1 MRIVEREGTG
11 IGSVL
16 CCSLKASVL
25 ALAMTTLGTQSAQAT
40 NVTVAVDGC
49 DSISVGAALGSD
61 LYVGSAPIESAYAM
75 VGLSL
80 FGDDTNGAGEGTGGE
95 DTNSAGEGTG
105 ESTNSAGEG
114 TGDATNS
121 AGEGTGAPEPDYSAT
136 DNNYWGWAEIS
147 INTTTDL
154 ADIIIHEQTGETLT
168 EYQVFADIAVSGL
181 ASGNGCGWN

>member
-49 DSISVGAALGSD
+49 DNISVGAALGSD
-61 LYVGSAPIESAYAM
+61 LYVGNAPIESAYAM
-75 VGLSL
+75 VGLNL
-80 FGDDTNGAGEGTGGE
+80 YGDDTNSAGEGTG
-95 DTNSAGEGTG
+95 DSTNSAGEGTG
-105 ESTNSAGEG
+105 ESTDSAGEG
-114 TGDATNS
+114 TGDSTNS
-121 AGEGTGAPEPDYSAT
+121 AGEGTGSPEPDYSAT
-136 DNNYWGWAEIS
+136 NNLYWGWAEVS
-147 INTTTDL
+147 INTATSL
-154 ADIIIHEQTGETLT
+154 ADIIIYEQTGETLS
-168 EYQVFADIAVSGL
+168 EYQVYANIAVSGL

>member
-49 DSISVGAALGSD
+49 DNISVGAALGSD
-61 LYVGSAPIESAYAM
+61 LYVGNAPIESAYAM
-75 VGLSL
+75 VGLNL
-80 FGDDTNGAGEGTGGE
+80 YGD

-105 ESTNSAGEG
+105 DSTNSAGEG
-114 TGDATNS
+114 TGS
-121 AGEGTGAPEPDYSAT
+121 PEPDYSAT
-136 DNNYWGWAEIS
+136 NNLYWGWAEVS
-147 INTTTDL
+147 INTATGL
-154 ADIIIHEQTGETLT
+154 ADIIIYEQTGETLS
-168 EYQVFADIAVSGL
+168 EYQVYANIAVSGL

>member
-49 DSISVGAALGSD
+49 DNISVGAALGSD
-61 LYVGSAPIESAYAM
+61 LYVGNAPIESAYAM
-75 VGLSL
+75 VGLNL
-80 FGDDTNGAGEGTGGE
+80 YGD

-105 ESTNSAGEG
+105 ESTDSAGEG
-114 TGDATNS
+114 TGDSTNS
-121 AGEGTGAPEPDYSAT
+121 AGEGTGSPEPDYSAT
-136 DNNYWGWAEIS
+136 NNLYWGWAEVS
-147 INTTTDL
+147 INTATGL
-154 ADIIIHEQTGETLT
+154 ADIIIYEQTGETLS
-168 EYQVFADIAVSGL
+168 EYQVYANIAVSGL
-181 ASGNGCGWN
+181 TSGNGCGWN